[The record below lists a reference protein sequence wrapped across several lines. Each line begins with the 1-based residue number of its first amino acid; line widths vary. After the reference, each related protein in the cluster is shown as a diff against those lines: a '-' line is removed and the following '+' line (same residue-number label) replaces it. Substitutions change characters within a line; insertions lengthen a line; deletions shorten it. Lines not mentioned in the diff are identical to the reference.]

1 MLAVLPCAAQRYSF
15 KTYGEEQGLTDL
27 AVQCSAQDKTG
38 FLWVGTQNGLFR
50 YDGEAFRQFG
60 IENGLPSGR
69 IESLHVSPDGTLW
82 VGTRIGV
89 ARRVENRFE
98 RISINGAQGVGGRSG
113 ISSDAAGNVYL
124 GTERGLA
131 SGSQHS
137 KIGWKFDLIPSSG
150 NPVNSVYAQPNG
162 PVWYSEGS
170 KVLRLVNGAPVF
182 VESPD
187 TSGDWDAILADR
199 SGSVWIR
206 SRNSLAVFRNGDT
219 KFVSVK
225 EPRFEDDGT
234 SGALSI
240 DPEGRLLVPASSGL
254 LRQDGTGWESIGAK
268 RGLPVASTSFVLA
281 DREGS
286 IWIGMF
292 GIGLLRWLGY
302 NEWESWT
309 RNEGLSN
316 DSIWSIRRDGSGK
329 LWVGAQQGLNYD
341 GSAEVARTGEA
352 AGIQWRSL
360 SRFETETP
368 RALVRTADG
377 GLWAGGDPGPLCRI
391 PQGSKTAKC
400 LGSEAGLPASG
411 ILNLMADR
419 EGRLWAD
426 SRQGLFVSLPV
437 DSPAWNSSRNKFERI
452 TPPGGDATEVF
463 RTSIEDRRGDIW
475 AAGTRG
481 LARLSNGTWTRY
493 TTRDGLRHN
502 EVSYLAEGADGSLW
516 IGYSQALGV
525 SQATLEGQAL
535 RLRHYSRATGLT
547 SDRCLFMG
555 VDPRGWIWYG
565 SDRGVNVMW
574 GDRWRHFGKADGLV
588 WDDLNGNA
596 FFSDNDGSVWIG
608 TSRGLSHFRPERTD
622 LSIVVPATILSET
635 QLGGKP
641 AGGNSPGTNSP
652 IVVPS
657 SRNSF
662 SVNFTALS
670 FRQESELVFRYRMLG
685 AENDWIETKQ
695 RSQRYVGLHPGAY
708 TFEVAARDGTQV
720 GDPARFS
727 FEIRPPWFMTLW
739 FRLSCLAAGLFF
751 AWLLWKRRLRRML
764 KQQRGLESAVQAR
777 TAELL
782 QERGRVL
789 EEKNR
794 AELEKSKV
802 EEQNR
807 EIERLLVEAQQ
818 ASKLKSE
825 FLANMS
831 HEIRTPM
838 NGILGMTELVLATEL
853 TEEQREYLQIAKNSA
868 DSLLALLNDILDLS
882 KIEADRLDL
891 ELVEFSIRQN
901 MADIAR
907 MLALKARE
915 KNLLLSWEIGLGVP
929 QFVVGDPIRLRQV
942 LLNLLGNAIK
952 FTHQGRITAQVRL
965 EPPDGT
971 SVENGAV
978 LLHFIVSDTGIGIPA
993 DNRDMIF
1000 DAFRQADGS
1009 TTRQYGGTGLGL
1021 TICSKIVKLMDGRIW
1036 VESEPGKG
1044 SEFHFT
1050 ASFQA
1055 VLPRTGGDLGRIFN
1069 AVQRDQPAS
1078 RSLRVLVA
1086 EDNSVNQKL
1095 ASRLLE
1101 RRGHQVVVA
1110 GDGKKAIEIL
1120 ENEEFDIILMDVQMP
1135 LMDGLETTAEIRR
1148 REKTTGA
1155 YTPIVAMTAHAMK
1168 GDRERCFAAGMD
1180 AHVNKPFDPAKLIST
1195 IEEAAAQYQPRG

>member
-1 MLAVLPCAAQRYSF
+1 L
-15 KTYGEEQGLTDL
+15 
-27 AVQCSAQDKTG
+27 
-38 FLWVGTQNGLFR
+38 
-50 YDGEAFRQFG
+50 
-60 IENGLPSGR
+60 
-69 IESLHVSPDGTLW
+69 
-82 VGTRIGV
+82 
-89 ARRVENRFE
+89 
-98 RISINGAQGVGGRSG
+98 
-113 ISSDAAGNVYL
+113 
-124 GTERGLA
+124 
-131 SGSQHS
+131 
-137 KIGWKFDLIPSSG
+137 
-150 NPVNSVYAQPNG
+150 
-162 PVWYSEGS
+162 
-170 KVLRLVNGAPVF
+170 
-182 VESPD
+182 ESPD

-199 SGSVWIR
+199 AGNVWIR
-206 SRNSLAVFRNGDT
+206 SQTSLAVLRNGDT
-219 KFVSVK
+219 KFVSIDD
-225 EPRFEDDGT
+225 PRLESNGT
-234 SGALSI
+234 FGALSL
-240 DPEGRLLVPASSGL
+240 DPEGRLIVPVGSGL
-254 LRQDGTGWESIGAK
+254 LRQNGSGWELIGSK
-268 RGLPVASTSFVLA
+268 QGLPVASTSFVLA

-286 IWIGMF
+286 VWIGMM
-292 GIGLLRWLGY
+292 GVGLLRWLGY

-329 LWVGAQQGLNYD
+329 LWVGTLQGLDYD
-341 GSAEVARTGEA
+341 GSTEVARTGEA

-360 SRFETETP
+360 HRFESETA

-377 GLWAGGDPGPLCRI
+377 DLWAGGDPGPLCRI
-391 PQGSKTAKC
+391 RQGSKPAKC
-400 LGSEAGLPASG
+400 FGSEAGLPTSG
-411 ILNLMADR
+411 ILHLMADR
-419 EGRLWAD
+419 EGRLWVG

-437 DSPAWNSSRNKFERI
+437 DSPAWNSSRGKFERL
-452 TPPGGDATEVF
+452 TLPGGDAAEVF

-493 TTRDGLRHN
+493 TTREGLLHN
-502 EVSYLAEGADGSLW
+502 EVSYLAEGADGAMW

-525 SQATLEGQAL
+525 SQGTAEGQAL
-535 RLRHYSRATGLT
+535 KLRHYSRATGLT
-547 SDRCLFMG
+547 SDRCLFIG
-555 VDPRGWIWYG
+555 VDPRGWVWYG
-565 SDRGVNVMW
+565 SDRGVDVLW
-574 GDRWRHFGKADGLV
+574 GELWRHFGKADGLV

-596 FFSDNDGSVWIG
+596 FFADNDGSVWIG

-622 LSIVVPATILSET
+622 LSTAVPATMLTET
-635 QLGGKP
+635 QLGGKTP
-641 AGGNSPGTNSP
+641 AANSRV
-652 IVVPS
+652 VVPS
-657 SRNSF
+657 SQDSF

-670 FRQESELVFRYRMLG
+670 FRNESDLVFRYRMLG
-685 AENDWIETKQ
+685 VENGWIETKQ
-695 RSQRYVGLHPGAY
+695 RTQRYVGLHPGIY
-708 TFEVAARDGTQV
+708 TFEVATRDGSQV
-720 GDPARFS
+720 GAPARFS

-751 AWLLWKRRLRRML
+751 AWLLWKRRLMRMV
-764 KQQRGLESAVQAR
+764 KERRGLEAAVLER
-777 TAELL
+777 TSELL
-782 QERGRVL
+782 QERARVL
-789 EEKNR
+789 EEKAR
-794 AELEKSKV
+794 AEQEKAKV
-802 EEQNR
+802 EEQNH

-838 NGILGMTELVLATEL
+838 NGILGMTELALATAL
-853 TEEQREYLQIAKNSA
+853 TGEQREYIEIAKSSA

-891 ELVEFSIRQN
+891 ELVEFSIRQT

-915 KNLLLSWEIGLGVP
+915 KNLLLSWEIGPGVP
-929 QFVVGDPIRLRQV
+929 QFVVGDPVRLRQV

-952 FTHQGRITAQVRL
+952 FTHQGRVTAQIRL
-965 EPPDGT
+965 EPPDGA
-971 SVENGAV
+971 SVANGA
-978 LLHFIVSDTGIGIPA
+978 LPLHFFVSDTGIGIPA
-993 DNRDMIF
+993 DKREMIF

-1021 TICSKIVKLMDGRIW
+1021 TICSKIVKLMDGKIW

-1050 ASFQA
+1050 ASFQRP
-1055 VLPRTGGDLGRIFN
+1055 LERTGGDLARIFN
-1069 AVQRDQPAS
+1069 AVQRDQPAA

-1110 GDGKKAIEIL
+1110 GDGKQALEIL
-1120 ENEEFDIILMDVQMP
+1120 ENEDFDIILMDVQMP

-1148 REKTTGA
+1148 REKTRGT

-1180 AHVNKPFDPAKLIST
+1180 AYVNKPFDPAKLMST
-1195 IEEAAAQYQPRG
+1195 IEEAAARYQPRG